1 MKSGVKAAIPFR
13 FLFLLILAG
22 VLYLGGYFFVDTY
35 KVNRAWMKQ
44 VQIPSATAFDS
55 TAFHSLI
62 EGGAIWPIRDG
73 ISVTLGHAACNTLA
87 LRSPETVKLVDRVA
101 GQAGRKYIRELCES
115 PQGERIRNELA
126 NFNQSYRIVAVSDN
140 REAAPALFSSQGAPC
155 ADGVSTA
162 LLFVPK
168 RCLPNKWEAT
178 IASDGRAVQ
187 SITTA
192 TISQTDYAFLAS
204 ETERFFGDWKVITP
218 VIDAQT
224 GEAGLYTFKTTL
236 TFGDVPIAI
245 RTIGPVLTINVD
257 GEPLE
262 HSSPSTTGETLAVT
276 DHKTR
281 AELAIY
287 CANDIAGIGRRERC
301 EGESP
306 KGRPTGSWIYLSG
319 ENGKTVDVEL
329 ILEPSI
335 RIARGLRRFFLDQEN
350 TEKNNETQDG
360 EAQMVSLGFGRIRV
374 LCELSRFEVGK
385 YDKGMAD
392 TGCDLAWNVPNSQR
406 VERQSEPVTDLNVLD
421 VSVLDSRGTLTQK
434 AFELGLGGLLGL
446 GISDSGSVAAAL
458 TQTVDGENPLL
469 TLRPDYQEKAIAALT
484 ANYTCPKDKEE
495 CARRADLIIM
505 DAEGEGVGNVLAAA
519 SLPQPRTG
527 MSAWDIETLERSSP
541 SRSPLAAYAW
551 RNYDLRA
558 TPGSAFKLVTALTA
572 SQYVLDTDDKLLE
585 RILLGTADPLE
596 MADAFGVAATRP
608 AFNGRCKPDYG
619 IRDPAKMNALPIPGA
634 RGRIVF
640 CIGNSS
646 SRAGVR
652 SSITSILETGVDSGC
667 GDIQALRAGMCEA
680 VKRSSNLYFAG
691 IAMYLDADKF
701 IEPATGFEHTRQI
714 DDLLLAKTADRLFP
728 SRIDAELMEYKNV
741 FDILDPNYPATGR
754 GRSSPL
760 VVEAGLPVQNGEP
773 RRLRL
778 ARGGIGLSVNASPLA
793 MASVAASVATGKI
806 VRPHM
811 VSAQQRGLTDDPFE
825 GEPLLVATPE
835 KQHLADSFL
844 KEIRTGMAAVV
855 RNKGGTSRSAFSK
868 IPKELRNSVY
878 AKTGTAPV
886 FTHADAAEEGR
897 YAAWLVGYVEPNGDL
912 PGIDQRIA
920 FACRVAFSPSFGG
933 SVCGPIVRDFL
944 VSLYEGDT

>member
-1 MKSGVKAAIPFR
+1 MKTKFWVAVPFK
-13 FLFLLILAG
+13 FLVLLLLAG
-22 VLYLGGYFFVDTY
+22 TLYLGGHFFVTTY
-35 KVNRAWMKQ
+35 KVNRSWMKQ

-62 EGGAIWPIRDG
+62 DGGAIWPIRDG
-73 ISVTLGHAACNTLA
+73 ISVTLGHASCNTLA
-87 LRSPETVKLVDRVA
+87 LRSPETVKLVNGTA
-101 GQAGRKYIRELCES
+101 GEAGRKYIRELCES

-140 REAAPALFSSQGAPC
+140 REAAPALSSVKGAVC
-155 ADGVSTA
+155 ADGVSSA

-178 IASDGRAVQ
+178 IAADGRAVQ

-192 TISQTDYAFLAS
+192 TISQTDYAFLAT
-204 ETERFFGDWKVITP
+204 ETESFFGDWKVITP

-224 GEAGLYTFKTTL
+224 GDAGLYTFKTTM
-236 TFGDVPIAI
+236 TFGDLPISI
-245 RTIGPVLTINVD
+245 RTIGPVRSLMLD
-257 GEPLE
+257 GEIIEVEPAI
-262 HSSPSTTGETLAVT
+262 STDVVGETTNQDTNTAALV
-276 DHKTR
+276 
-281 AELAIY
+281 IY
-287 CANDIAGIGRRERC
+287 CANDAAGIGKRERC

-306 KGRPTGSWIYLSG
+306 KGRPTGSWIYLSQPQ
-319 ENGKTVDVEL
+319 GKTVEVEL
-329 ILEPSI
+329 VLEPSI
-335 RIARGLRRFFLDQEN
+335 RIARGLRRFLAGKEN
-350 TEKNNETQDG
+350 GDPEDENQK
-360 EAQMVSLGFGRIRV
+360 VSLGFGRIRV
-374 LCELSRFEVGK
+374 ACDLSRFEIGK

-392 TGCDLAWNVPNSQR
+392 TGCDLDWNVPNSQK
-406 VERQSEPVTDLNVLD
+406 VERQSEPVTDLNLNE
-421 VSVLDSRGTLTQK
+421 VSILDSRGTLTQK
-434 AFELGLGGLLGL
+434 AFEMGLGGLLGL

-458 TQTVDGENPLL
+458 TQTVDGENPSL
-469 TLRPDYQEKAIAALT
+469 TLLPDYQEKAVGALT
-484 ANYTCPKDKEE
+484 ANYTCPKGKEK
-495 CARRADLIIM
+495 CARRADLVII
-505 DAEGEGVGNVLAAA
+505 DAEGDDAGNVLAVA
-519 SLPQPRTG
+519 SLPQPHTG

-558 TPGSAFKLVTALTA
+558 TPGSAFKMVTALTA
-572 SQYVLDTDDKLLE
+572 SQYVLDNDDKLLE

-608 AFNGRCKPDYG
+608 SFNGRCKPDYSV
-619 IRDPAKMNALPIPGA
+619 RNPAKMNALPIPGA

-652 SSITSILETGVDSGC
+652 SGMSSILETGVDSGC
-667 GDIQALRAGMCEA
+667 GDIRTPRAGMCEA
-680 VKRSSNLYFAG
+680 MKRSSNLYFAG

-701 IEPATGFEHTRQI
+701 LDPDTGFEHTRQI
-714 DDLLLAKTADRLFP
+714 DNLLLAKTAERLFP
-728 SRIDAELMEYKNV
+728 SEIDADLMEHKNV
-741 FDILDPNYPATGR
+741 FDILDPNYPSTGR
-754 GRSSPL
+754 GRSSPM
-760 VVEAGLPVQNGEP
+760 VVEAGLPVPNGEP

-778 ARGGIGLSVNASPLA
+778 ARGGIGLSVNASPMA

-811 VSAQQRGLTDDPFE
+811 VNAQQRGLTDDPLE
-825 GEPLLVATPE
+825 GEPVLVATPE
-835 KQHLADSFL
+835 KQFLADRFL
-844 KEIRTGMAAVV
+844 NEIRTGMAAVV
-855 RNKGGTSRSAFSK
+855 RNSGGTSRSAFAK
-868 IPKELRNSVY
+868 IPKELRNSIF

-886 FTHADAAEEGR
+886 FSNGDAAEEGR
-897 YAAWLVGYVEPNGDL
+897 YAAWLVGYVEPNGEL

-944 VSLYEGDT
+944 MSLYEGDK